1 VYARPLDSNGLPNGE
16 PFVIQESNGNQQNTA
31 VAYSTNGRY
40 QLAWQDDATG
50 PWDLFTATLDRS
62 YQVTHIQYEYDPL
75 YRLVRAEYEGDFNGE
90 YRYAYDAVGNRTAY
104 TTTITSTTVI
114 A

>member
-1 VYARPLDSNGLPNGE
+1 MRLDVVRNN
-16 PFVIQESNGNQQNTA
+16 N
-31 VAYSTNGRY
+31 
-40 QLAWQDDATG
+40 QLAANVSQLVKLSPSKKPQATSRTQPSLMPVTNATG
-50 PWDLFTATLDRS
+50 LWDLFTASLDGR